1 MIIHVTEHTTR
12 KSNEDI
18 TIQAVIIT
26 VAVLNIFMTSGSAQ
40 WVLIAPISVPILMMS
55 SG

>member
-18 TIQAVIIT
+18 AIQAVIKQQ
-26 VAVLNIFMTSGSAQ
+26 SKY
-40 WVLIAPISVPILMMS
+40 
-55 SG
+55 